1 MRCEHAVVAQHV
13 ESWRRDESHESR
25 HEIARL
31 EHHGARAVAPWP
43 LEPSFA
49 TSSAAGSWPRA
60 TVVSFSCKHRGF
72 CPSCGGRRMAEM
84 AAQLTDHF
92 ADLRRRAK
100 QRHGIVGG
108 KPVA

>member
-1 MRCEHAVVAQHV
+1 
-13 ESWRRDESHESR
+13 
-25 HEIARL
+25 
-31 EHHGARAVAPWP
+31 
-43 LEPSFA
+43 
-49 TSSAAGSWPRA
+49 
-60 TVVSFSCKHRGF
+60 
-72 CPSCGGRRMAEM
+72 MAEM